1 MSQKATMTK
10 YELLESLN
18 MSQSWG
24 KICNQIQDAAE
35 KALTT
40 LQWNAYLHKANKD
53 MGECDGSDFLV
64 LNGQYFDW
72 KEFESKKTEIV
83 LAFLDYFT
91 DVQIYRISKCL

>member
-10 YELLESLN
+10 YELLKSLN
-18 MSQSWG
+18 MNQSWG
-24 KICNQIQDAAE
+24 KICNQIQDAAD

-40 LQWNAYLHKANKD
+40 PQWNAYLNKANKD
-53 MGECDGSDFLV
+53 MDECDGSDFLV